1 MNVLING
8 IEFAKTGTHGCR
20 WVATH
25 WMDESYMS
33 MMTDSACDQ
42 IAELR
47 AEVSR
52 LSAEN
57 ARLRAE
63 VDSLRSDLSA
73 ARAALDGEREALSTA
88 QRALANISGC
98 GGCENCGDIASAA
111 FASIDARRAA
121 EAQPTPVRCPEC
133 DGTGRRVK
141 YHGGSINDP
150 NMIGLAMESL
160 PCRCQAAEARP

>member
-57 ARLRAE
+57 ARLRA
-63 VDSLRSDLSA
+63 VRDAAQAGPFPPWISD
-73 ARAALDGEREALSTA
+73 DVNEFGERECFGCQRHGVEGEHSPRCRFGPIAAAL
-88 QRALANISGC
+88 
-98 GGCENCGDIASAA
+98 
-111 FASIDARRAA
+111 RAA
-121 EAQPTPVRCPEC
+121 
-133 DGTGRRVK
+133 
-141 YHGGSINDP
+141 GG
-150 NMIGLAMESL
+150 G
-160 PCRCQAAEARP
+160 

>member
-42 IAELR
+42 IAEFR
-47 AEVSR
+47 AEVERIAAEVERRERIIDAERNMQAKLVAEGAR

-57 ARLRAE
+57 ARLRAVRDVAAE
-63 VDSLRSDLSA
+63 YVTMTVEYDGSDAWA
-73 ARAALDGEREALSTA
+73 ACNDKLKAALRAA
-88 QRALANISGC
+88 
-98 GGCENCGDIASAA
+98 GGA
-111 FASIDARRAA
+111 
-121 EAQPTPVRCPEC
+121 
-133 DGTGRRVK
+133 
-141 YHGGSINDP
+141 
-150 NMIGLAMESL
+150 
-160 PCRCQAAEARP
+160 